1 MAREASVDLPQGL
14 SLSVEDRPAAADCE
28 AINDALTEFN
38 RPFLRDPVFGRIGV
52 FVRNETRTVVAGL
65 DASFYAGWM
74 FVSNLWV
81 HAELRRRGVG
91 RRLLQE
97 AERRALARGCHSAW
111 LDTFSFQAPGFY
123 QRLGYEVFGTLD
135 YPPDHRRFFL
145 RKRLKS
151 EAP

>member
-1 MAREASVDLPQGL
+1 MDLPQGL

-38 RPFLRDPVFGRIGV
+38 RPFLRDPAYGRIGV
-52 FVRNETRTVVAGL
+52 FMRNETRTVVGGL

-91 RRLLQE
+91 RRLLHE
-97 AERRALARGCHSAW
+97 AERRAVARGCHSVW

-135 YPPDHRRFFL
+135 YPPDVRRFFL
-145 RKRLKS
+145 KKRLISEKS
-151 EAP
+151 